1 MECLAVQAMLKR
13 NLIQNRADRISGI
26 GRIAFA
32 LPALAAALIDPPQPA
47 SNAPVVV
54 QLLLAYALLAIALGL
69 VTWRRS
75 LSAPPIGQWAH
86 AVDLLVVAALV
97 YLTSGATSPFF
108 PLYLFA
114 TLSATLRWNWRGAL
128 GTSLAIVLLF
138 IPTAFITA
146 GGLDPQTDDVLRYV
160 VRIGQIIVVGG
171 LLAYMGAQRERV
183 WQELLGLARPVDGS
197 AGSINDAIGLSLR
210 HVSDFFAVPRAIFI
224 WEMRDGDGWQA
235 MAGSHVSHML
245 SLPPGCMLPVK
256 AIAAGIAFDYRA
268 GARGCQRYDA
278 DGSLTNVDHPLLDTG
293 LAEQWTIAEAAV
305 AAVRCDA
312 LSGWLIIPKPV
323 TEEDLY
329 LARALAVQIAA
340 TLDQAGATET
350 LRAAAASEERIRVAH
365 DLHDGILQFLAGLS
379 LQLKLIAR
387 ANGHDSAAVAERVD
401 RLQTA
406 LRGEQRDLRA
416 FITAIRPRALPGGD
430 NLETLVAGLAQQWNI
445 AIDASQAMAPPPELA
460 ADTRQI
466 VREAVANAVRHGGAD
481 RISMTGSSG
490 VAGYRLAIA
499 DNGRGFP
506 HQGRFSDSALRAR
519 GDGPR
524 SILARVGRLGG
535 RLQLETT
542 AGRTT
547 LQIDLPLPTTSQPTT
562 SLPEK
567 TLP

>member
-1 MECLAVQAMLKR
+1 MLKR

-32 LPALAAALIDPPQPA
+32 LPALGAALIDPPQPLA
-47 SNAPVVV
+47 NAPIVTEI
-54 QLLLAYALLAIALGL
+54 LSAYALLAIALGL

-75 LSAPPIGQWAH
+75 VSAPPVGQWAH
-86 AVDLLVVAALV
+86 GIDLLVVAALV

-146 GGLDPQTDDVLRYV
+146 GGLNPQTDEVLRYV

-171 LLAYMGAQRERV
+171 LMAYMGAQRERI
-183 WQELLGLARPVDGS
+183 WQELLGLARPIDGS
-197 AGSINDAIGLSLR
+197 AGSISDAIGLSLR
-210 HVSDFFAVPRAIFI
+210 HICDFFAVPRAIFI
-224 WEMRDGDGWQA
+224 WEMRDTAGWQA
-235 MAGSHVSHML
+235 MAGSHFSQMI
-245 SLPPGCMLPVK
+245 SLPDGCTAPVK
-256 AIAAGIAFDYRA
+256 ATEAGIAFDYRA
-268 GARGCQRYDA
+268 GASGCQRYDA
-278 DGSLTNVDHPLLDTG
+278 DGSLTSVGQPLLDPG
-293 LAEQWTIAEAAV
+293 LAEHLQITEAVV

-350 LRAAAASEERIRVAH
+350 WRAAAASEERIRVAH

-379 LQLKLIAR
+379 LQLKLIER
-387 ANGHDSAAVAERVD
+387 ANGHDPAAVAERVD
-401 RLQTA
+401 RLKTA

-416 FITAIRPRALPGGD
+416 FITAIRPRTTPAGD
-430 NLETLVAGLAQQWNI
+430 ALETLAAGLAQQWNI
-445 AIDASQAMAPPPELA
+445 AIDVTDTAVPPADLA
-460 ADTRQI
+460 VDARQI
-466 VREAVANAVRHGGAD
+466 LREAVANAVRHGGAD
-481 RISMTGSSG
+481 RIGISARMSDAS
-490 VAGYRLAIA
+490 YRLTIA

-506 HQGRFSDSALRAR
+506 DKGLFSDSALRAS
-519 GDGPR
+519 GHGPK
-524 SILARVGRLGG
+524 SILDRVGRLGG
-535 RLQLETT
+535 ALQIETA
-542 AGRTT
+542 AGRTA
-547 LQIDLPLPTTSQPTT
+547 LHIDLPLPNMA
-562 SLPEK
+562 LPEK
-567 TLP
+567 ILP